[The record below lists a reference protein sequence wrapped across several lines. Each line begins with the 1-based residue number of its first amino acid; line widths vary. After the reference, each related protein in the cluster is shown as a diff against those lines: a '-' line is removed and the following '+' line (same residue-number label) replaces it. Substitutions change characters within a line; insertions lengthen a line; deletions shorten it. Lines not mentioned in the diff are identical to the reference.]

1 MHFYQNP
8 FMIQFICS
16 FTTASS
22 LYIVM
27 EYAPGGDLAALLKV
41 MGRLTE
47 REARRYVRCLSWGVL
62 TFSLRMLALLLS

>member
-22 LYIVM
+22 LFIVM
-27 EYAPGGDLAALLKV
+27 EFAPGGDLAALLKA
-41 MGRLTE
+41 MGCLTE
-47 REARRYVRCLSWGVL
+47 REARRCVMYLSHLCPSRVR
-62 TFSLRMLALLLS
+62 